1 MPYAG
6 KVNDGNIIIVSEI
19 GTPSMV
25 SLGRRNKGGCTS
37 WKKRRCIIA
46 PSRRVFTPLRWFL
59 SLGRF
64 FSLAFFC
71 SSIFFVSASFSFDFF
86 FPSSFS
92 SLFFSSAFFF
102 SASFPS
108 VLLSKVLLGATLG
121 EEELRDGDKA
131 GWPTRLVRGEGA
143 TNISSVGFF
152 LRSIMFI
159 LTTRVTL
166 S

>member
-1 MPYAG
+1 MEEARVEG
-6 KVNDGNIIIVSEI
+6 RDGALLIVDES
-19 GTPSMV
+19 
-25 SLGRRNKGGCTS
+25 SLLFGGS
-37 WKKRRCIIA
+37 
-46 PSRRVFTPLRWFL
+46 VL
-59 SLGRF
+59 SAAF

-71 SSIFFVSASFSFDFF
+71 SSIFFVSASFSSAFF

-143 TNISSVGFF
+143 TNISSVNFF
-152 LRSIMFI
+152 
-159 LTTRVTL
+159 
-166 S
+166 